1 MGSIDLIDCQVGSRK
16 FPNFQVG
23 REKEMRLSKSLESSE
38 VSSCQRGVL
47 IGEDSCG
54 FEDHVNEDDD
64 NLKTFTIQEED
75 QKSVLI
81 IGGIKVFLPNNQEEA
96 SAHDEGATVGKIQP
110 TVTVMMKEQISEAS
124 QGEEGD
130 HTVEILTQ
138 WEI

>member
-1 MGSIDLIDCQVGSRK
+1 
-16 FPNFQVG
+16 
-23 REKEMRLSKSLESSE
+23 MRLSESLESSE

-64 NLKTFTIQEED
+64 KLKTFTIQEED
-75 QKSVLI
+75 QKSILI

-96 SAHDEGATVGKIQP
+96 SAHDESAAVGERQP
-110 TVTVMMKEQISEAS
+110 VVTIMMKEKISKAA
-124 QGEEGD
+124 QGEEGE

-138 WEI
+138 WEIELRMLEDWLDNPEPTDDCQK